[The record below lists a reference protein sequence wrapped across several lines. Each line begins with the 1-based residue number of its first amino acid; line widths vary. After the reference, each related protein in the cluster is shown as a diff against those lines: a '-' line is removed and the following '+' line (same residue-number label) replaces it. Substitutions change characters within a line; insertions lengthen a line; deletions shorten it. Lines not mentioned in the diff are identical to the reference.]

1 MAVNGYQLAF
11 GEVACVLN
19 DAPATRWLSPDLL
32 QDAPTGRRRA
42 DWIAARILL
51 AMLLNDGPLPKL
63 ARAAQGKPYH
73 PALPEFNISNNAT
86 RVAVLVGGGEVGC
99 DIEQIRSRP
108 RFMAIAR
115 HSFSAPLCDWLE
127 SLPPSQQILQFW
139 RLWTAHEAV
148 LKQRGATVWQMDQ
161 LRLPLDTLCPPD
173 RHLLH
178 INVGDTLI
186 ACCGE
191 KPFAVG
197 FSPELI
203 IAPFRRAD

>member
-1 MAVNGYQLAF
+1 MAVNDYQLAF

-19 DAPATRWLSPDLL
+19 DACATRWLSPELL
-32 QDAPTGRRRA
+32 QDAPTGRRRP

-86 RVAVLVGGGEVGC
+86 RVAVLVGGREVGC
-99 DIEQIRSRP
+99 DIEQIRPRA

-115 HSFSAPLCDWLE
+115 HSFDEPLCDWLE
-127 SLPPSQQILQFW
+127 SLPEAQQIGQFW
-139 RLWTAHEAV
+139 RIWTAHEAV
-148 LKQRGATVWQMDQ
+148 LKQRGGTVWQMEQ
-161 LRLPLDTLCPPD
+161 LRLPLQTLCPPD
-173 RHLLH
+173 RYLH
-178 INVGDTLI
+178 HVSLDDSLI

-191 KPFAVG
+191 QPFPAN
-197 FSPELI
+197 FTPELI
-203 IAPFRRAD
+203 IL